1 MIKLAI
7 LISGRGSNMKAL
19 LDACDS
25 GFVPARVE
33 LVLSNKSQ
41 APGLEYAKS
50 RGIKTVVIDHKKF
63 SNRQDFDSK
72 IDEELIKENIDIVCL
87 AGFMRLLTPFFVE
100 KWHDRVINIHPSY
113 LPEFKGGD
121 AVGDAIKAGVKQ
133 SGCSVH
139 YVRPQMDSGPIIK
152 QVRVNVLE
160 GDDKESLAQRILQ
173 QEHKIYPEALKI
185 VCDEYKIKNNL

>member
-50 RGIKTVVIDHKKF
+50 RGIKVVVVDHKKF

-152 QVRVNVLE
+152 QVRVDVLE